1 MRRTES
7 HRIGLWVR
15 SLTFF
20 VTMVVSIVPYSL
32 LAIVAYVLPP
42 KPRLRV
48 IGSWAHLVVGL
59 LRILCRIDFRVE
71 HEEALPNGPAVVLS
85 KHQSAW
91 ETIAFQLIFPPQS
104 WVLKREL
111 LWIPFFGWGL
121 AAARPISI
129 DRSAGV
135 RALDEL
141 VRQGKERLKE
151 GLWVIVFPEGTRTAP
166 GTRGRYNAGGAALAV
181 RAGVPVVPVAHNAG
195 TLWPRRG
202 FLKHPGTI
210 HVKVGRA
217 LDTEDKR
224 AREISRAAEAWI
236 EETMQNLPS

>member
-1 MRRTES
+1 VRRPDSPGTG
-7 HRIGLWVR
+7 IWIR
-15 SLTFF
+15 SLIFF

-32 LAIVAYVLPP
+32 VALIACVLPP
-42 KPRLRV
+42 RPRLKV
-48 IGSWAHLVVGL
+48 IGTWAHLIIGL
-59 LRILCRIDFRVE
+59 LRTLCRIDFHVE
-71 HEEALPNGPAVVLS
+71 YEEGLPDGPAVVLS

-129 DRSAGV
+129 DRRAGV

-141 VRQGKERLKE
+141 VKQGKQRLKE

-166 GTRGRYNAGGAALAV
+166 GTRR
-181 RAGVPVVPVAHNAG
+181 RA
-195 TLWPRRG
+195 RR
-202 FLKHPGTI
+202 T
-210 HVKVGRA
+210 GRA
-217 LDTEDKR
+217 
-224 AREISRAAEAWI
+224 
-236 EETMQNLPS
+236 